1 MMNFRALNLFFLIWV
16 AFFSSSSEGEL
27 LMELGPE
34 QIVQAGDP
42 AVDLAVSAYS
52 VPSYVDWDNDGD
64 NDLII
69 GEGGNGYPGY
79 IRVYLN
85 TGSRSEPAF
94 SGFSHVQSDG
104 AILTYVW
111 DGCNCGCLGL
121 FPRVVYWDD
130 DSRKDLVVGLADGY
144 IKLFLNVNT
153 DIDPNFDGGNFLQVG
168 SIGSKVNIDVGYRAT
183 PCVVDWNSDG
193 KKDLVIGALDG
204 KIHIFINE
212 GTDTAPD
219 FVTEFFAQQDGGDLI
234 VPDAPVGR
242 SSPQVRDLNGDGKK
256 DLLVGNTKGQLI
268 FYPNVGTENAPTFSA
283 YEYVESNGSIIDL
296 PGDPRSRPFLCDWS
310 GQGYLDVIIG
320 AVDGKVHL
328 YEGLPIAGDLDVDTD
343 VDLADFAR
351 FATHW
356 LDTDCGDC
364 GRSDL
369 NGDHNVD
376 MIDLYI
382 FVEYC
387 WLRDI
392 DF

>member
-1 MMNFRALNLFFLIWV
+1 MNFRLLLLLLLSWAAV
-16 AFFSSSSEGEL
+16 CSAPAAGEL

-34 QIVQAGDP
+34 QIVQAGEP

-69 GEGGNGYPGY
+69 GEGGGGFPGY

-85 TGSRSEPAF
+85 NGSRSVPAF
-94 SGFSHVQSDG
+94 YGFSYVQSG
-104 AILTYVW
+104 GGNLTYAGGDVIY
-111 DGCNCGCLGL
+111 GCLGL
-121 FPRVVYWDD
+121 FPRVVYWDN

-144 IKLFLNVNT
+144 VKLFLNINT
-153 DIDPNFDGGNFLQVG
+153 DVDPTFDSGSFLQVG
-168 SIGSKVNIDVGYRAT
+168 PTGSKVNINVGYRAT

-212 GTDTAPD
+212 GTDTVPD
-219 FVTEFFAQQDGGDLI
+219 FVTEIFAQQDAGDLI
-234 VPDAPVGR
+234 VPELR
-242 SSPQVRDLNGDGKK
+242 SSPQVRDLDGDGKK
-256 DLLVGNTKGQLI
+256 DLLAGNTYGQLI
-268 FYPNVGTENAPTFSA
+268 FYPNAGTENAPAFSA
-283 YEYVESNGSIIDL
+283 YEYVKSNGSIIDL
-296 PGDPRSRPFLCDWS
+296 PDSPRSRPFLCDWS
-310 GQGYLDVIIG
+310 GEGYLDVIIG

-351 FATHW
+351 FAMRW